1 MKPLSNIALLY
12 PFSPQALIKLVLFFF
27 HLDLKS
33 LKSLF
38 CLFPRQNLS
47 SLFSFDIPNNLF
59 ITYSKSSFQSCILHR
74 SREMVRI
81 LYHNVIREH
90 IVTSCVRLKSTNLEI
105 S

>member
-1 MKPLSNIALLY
+1 MEPLSNIALLY
-12 PFSPQALIKLVLFFF
+12 PFSPQALIKSVLFFF
-27 HLDLKS
+27 HLD

-47 SLFSFDIPNNLF
+47 PLFSFDIPNNLF
-59 ITYSKSSFQSCILHR
+59 NTYSKSSFQSCILHR